1 MKSSLTVMRTWRRG
15 LGGAITRIQEK
26 REAGKNP
33 TDFVAKL
40 LQETLGLE
48 KEPLLDRS
56 HRTLRE
62 RPQED
67 QPPRAFVVRFQYY
80 REKEAILRKA
90 ATAKDLTTRKY
101 NSNNPVVNSSL
112 RIWSQFRRHFGYR
125 QTISSIPIVRNPAF
139 KPAPIDSA
147 FHLCVLL
154 ICSTKGYSH
163 PLKM

>member
-1 MKSSLTVMRTWRRG
+1 MRTWRRG

-67 QPPRAFVVRFQYY
+67 QPPLCFVDYNGRW
-80 REKEAILRKA
+80 KA
-90 ATAKDLTTRKY
+90 TQFHRPGGGEDFVLKNVAKQ
-101 NSNNPVVNSSL
+101 S
-112 RIWSQFRRHFGYR
+112 G
-125 QTISSIPIVRNPAF
+125 
-139 KPAPIDSA
+139 
-147 FHLCVLL
+147 
-154 ICSTKGYSH
+154 
-163 PLKM
+163 